1 MEAILRIQADMLLN
15 EKCCTNFAAYS
26 NMLKRFNSE
35 IVYGEMSSAEKAE
48 ALSFLEYEVCI
59 EEATWM

>member
-1 MEAILRIQADMLLN
+1 MLLN

-59 EEATWM
+59 EEAT